1 MATSKKPAA
10 KRDALLR
17 QINILGH
24 TRGKLQR
31 QVKALREDLTRRRG
45 EERQLRIDS
54 LKALEVR
61 QWQATDV
68 NVQLT
73 ASGEPGFLRVT
84 CRVRGELTEFQNVT
98 TFHILNV
105 CQSLRYVAPETMRSW
120 HQTLRFALEVL
131 DADLPSFRD
140 DVTSK
145 ETT

>member
-10 KRDALLR
+10 KRAAILR
-17 QINILGH
+17 QINVLGH

-31 QVKALREDLTRRRG
+31 QVKSLREDLARVRG
-45 EERQLRIDS
+45 EERQLRIDR

-61 QWQATDV
+61 QWTATDV

-84 CRVRGELTEFQNVT
+84 CRVHGELTEFQNVT

-105 CQSLRYVAPETMRSW
+105 CQSLRYVAPETMRAW

-131 DADLPSFRD
+131 EADLASFRD
-140 DVTSK
+140 DPAK